1 MTIVVIA
8 SANQWQE
15 LTAGSS
21 TDVQWIKAD
30 TDFSFTSYPD
40 AAAFFVLVQPSLL
53 NYSATTKPVFIN
65 SVTTTLQELNAPEN
79 VFRLNGWQTFL
90 QRPVWEI
97 AGVINDDCKA
107 VAQKLNK
114 KIQPVKDEPGF
125 ISARIVAMI
134 INEAYFAL
142 GDEVSTTV
150 EIDTAMKLGTNYPYG
165 PFEWAQKIGL
175 NNIVVL
181 LQKLSLLDKRYQ
193 PAPMLLKA
201 IQNN

>member
-8 SANQWQE
+8 SDDQLLE

-21 TDVQWIKAD
+21 TDIQWIKAGI
-30 TDFSFTSYPD
+30 DFSFTNYPD

-53 NYSATTKPVFIN
+53 NYSATAKPVFIN
-65 SVTTTLQELNAPEN
+65 SVITTLQEIN
-79 VFRLNGWQTFL
+79 VPQNVLRLNGWQTFL

-97 AGVINDDCKA
+97 TGIINDESKA
-107 VAQKLNK
+107 VTQKLNK
-114 KIQPVKDEPGF
+114 KIQAVKDEPGF

-142 GDEVSTTV
+142 GDEVSTTE

-175 NNIVVL
+175 DNIAAL
-181 LQKLSLLDKRYQ
+181 LQKLSLSDKRYQ

>member
-8 SANQWQE
+8 SANHWQE

-21 TDVQWIKAD
+21 TDVQWIKTSAG
-30 TDFSFTSYPD
+30 FSFANYPD
-40 AAAFFVLVQPSLL
+40 VVAFFVLDQPGLL
-53 NYSATTKPVFIN
+53 DYSATTKPVFIN

-142 GDEVSTTV
+142 GDEVSSTV

-175 NNIVVL
+175 NNIVIL

>member
-8 SANQWQE
+8 SDDQLLE

-21 TDVQWIKAD
+21 TDIQWIKAG
-30 TDFSFTSYPD
+30 TDFSFTNYPD
-40 AAAFFVLVQPSLL
+40 AAAFFVLEQTSLL
-53 NYSATTKPVFIN
+53 NYSATAKPVFIN
-65 SVTTTLQELNAPEN
+65 SVITTLQEIN
-79 VFRLNGWQTFL
+79 VPQNVLRLNGWQTFL

-97 AGVINDDCKA
+97 TGIINDDCKA
-107 VAQKLNK
+107 VTQKLNK
-114 KIQPVKDEPGF
+114 KIQAVKDEPGF

-142 GDEVSTTV
+142 GDEVSTTE

-175 NNIVVL
+175 DNIAAL
-181 LQKLSLLDKRYQ
+181 LQKLSLSDKRYQ